1 MKLTTLIPHRR
12 ARTALKFLLP
22 ALLALAVAYHFPGG
36 AR

>member
-1 MKLTTLIPHRR
+1 MKLTTLIPRRR